1 VHGSGRVEYRVW
13 PNWEKFLLTFLSTLR
28 AATRKNITLHARRA
42 TGCTWM
48 AI

>member
-1 VHGSGRVEYRVW
+1 MGRVVTEYLVGQS
-13 PNWEKFLLTFLSTLR
+13 WEKFLLTFLSAFR
-28 AATRKNITLHARRA
+28 AATRKNITFHDRRA